1 MALVTTEAFVLK
13 SFRYGETS
21 MIYRLF
27 TRDRG
32 VVPVIAKG
40 VRRPKSRFGASL
52 DPFHRLKVV
61 YYDKQSRDIQTLSQ
75 VELLAAH
82 PGVVASLE
90 RMESAGA
97 WFRFLRAVVPEHAP
111 AEPLYELAVVALGR
125 LEAVPPERVRRWETY
140 HRAIAADRLGIAPR
154 LDACAGCGRDLPD
167 PRGMTLAIEEGG
179 LACAACAGRVAGGHT
194 RLGSEMYGLLLL
206 YHHPDWSLV
215 AGLGEPDAAESRV
228 QEQVHRFVDWH
239 ADLGSRVRG
248 ARR

>member
-1 MALVTTEAFVLK
+1 MSLVTTEAFVLK
-13 SFRYGETS
+13 AFRYGETS

-61 YYDKQSRDIQTLSQ
+61 YYDKASRDIQTLSQ

-82 PGVVASLE
+82 PGVVSSLE
-90 RMESAGA
+90 RMEAAGA

-111 AEPLYELAVVALGR
+111 AEPLYELAVAALDR
-125 LEAVPPERVRRWETY
+125 LEAVPVDRVRRWETY
-140 HRAIAADRLGIAPR
+140 HRAMAAGRLGLAPR

-167 PRGMTLAIEEGG
+167 PRGMSLAIGEGG
-179 LACAACAGRVAGGHT
+179 LVCASCSGGIAGGRIRVDT
-194 RLGSEMYGLLLL
+194 DAYGLLLL
-206 YHHPDWSLV
+206 YHHPDWELV
-215 AGLGEPDAAESRV
+215 AELGEPGAAEARV
-228 QEQVHRFVDWH
+228 QEHVHRFVDWH
-239 ADLGSRVRG
+239 ADLGTRVRG

>member
-1 MALVTTEAFVLK
+1 MSLVTTEAFVLK
-13 SFRYGETS
+13 AFRYGETS

-52 DPFHRLKVV
+52 DPFHRLRVV
-61 YYDKQSRDIQTLSQ
+61 YYDKPSRDIQTLSQ

-90 RMESAGA
+90 RMEAAGA

-111 AEPLYELAVVALGR
+111 AEPLYELAVAALDR
-125 LEAVPPERVRRWETY
+125 LDTVPPDRVRRWETY
-140 HRAIAADRLGIAPR
+140 HRAIAAERLGLAAR
-154 LDACAGCGRDLPD
+154 LDQCASCGAGLPD
-167 PRGMTLAIEEGG
+167 PRGMSLAIEEGG
-179 LACAACAGRVAGGHT
+179 LACAGCAGRGAGG
-194 RLGSEMYGLLLL
+194 RARFGSELYGLLLL
-206 YHHPDWSLV
+206 YHHPDWSLL
-215 AGLGEPDAAESRV
+215 AGLGAPDAAESRV

-239 ADLGSRVRG
+239 ADLGHRVRG